1 MQYISIFDKILGEQ
15 RGNFMD
21 KTSVFN
27 VQELRQEMILMIL
40 NEIID
45 SLNKKGYNA
54 ENQLVGYL
62 LTGDAT
68 YISNFENAREKV
80 KTLKREEVLLAL
92 INYYEGK

>member
-1 MQYISIFDKILGEQ
+1 
-15 RGNFMD
+15 MD

-40 NEIID
+40 NEVID

-62 LTGDAT
+62 LTGDVT
-68 YISNFENAREKV
+68 CISNFENAREKI

-92 INYYEGK
+92 INSYEGR

>member
-1 MQYISIFDKILGEQ
+1 
-15 RGNFMD
+15 MD
-21 KTSVFN
+21 KTSVFD

-40 NEIID
+40 NEVID

-62 LTGDAT
+62 LTGDVT
-68 YISNFENAREKV
+68 YISNFENAREKI

-92 INYYEGK
+92 INSYEGR

>member
-1 MQYISIFDKILGEQ
+1 
-15 RGNFMD
+15 MD

-40 NEIID
+40 NEVID

-62 LTGDAT
+62 LTGDVT
-68 YISNFENAREKV
+68 YISNFENAREKI

-92 INYYEGK
+92 INSYEGR

>member
-1 MQYISIFDKILGEQ
+1 
-15 RGNFMD
+15 MD

-40 NEIID
+40 NEVID

-62 LTGDAT
+62 LTGDVT
-68 YISNFENAREKV
+68 YISNFESAREKM
-80 KTLKREEVLLAL
+80 KTLRRSVTC
-92 INYYEGK
+92 INP

>member
-1 MQYISIFDKILGEQ
+1 ME
-15 RGNFMD
+15 

-40 NEIID
+40 NEVID
-45 SLNKKGYNA
+45 SLNKKGYHA

-62 LTGDAT
+62 LTGDVT
-68 YISNFENAREKV
+68 YISNFENAREKI

-92 INYYEGK
+92 INSYEGR

>member
-1 MQYISIFDKILGEQ
+1 
-15 RGNFMD
+15 MD

-40 NEIID
+40 NEVIE

-62 LTGDAT
+62 LTGDVT
-68 YISNFENAREKV
+68 YISNFENAREKI

-92 INYYEGK
+92 IHSYEGR

>member
-1 MQYISIFDKILGEQ
+1 MDNTSI
-15 RGNFMD
+15 
-21 KTSVFN
+21 FN

-40 NEIID
+40 NEILE

-62 LTGDAT
+62 LTGDVT
-68 YISNFENAREKV
+68 YISNFENAREKI

-92 INYYEGK
+92 IKHYEG

>member
-1 MQYISIFDKILGEQ
+1 
-15 RGNFMD
+15 MD

-40 NEIID
+40 NEVID

-62 LTGDAT
+62 LTGDVT
-68 YISNFENAREKV
+68 YISNFENAREKI
-80 KTLKREEVLLAL
+80 KTLKR
-92 INYYEGK
+92 

>member
-1 MQYISIFDKILGEQ
+1 
-15 RGNFMD
+15 MD

-40 NEIID
+40 NEIIE

-62 LTGDAT
+62 LTGDVT
-68 YISNFENAREKV
+68 YISNFENAREKA

-92 INYYEGK
+92 IKHYEGN

>member
-1 MQYISIFDKILGEQ
+1 MCKEVLV
-15 RGNFMD
+15 MD

-40 NEIID
+40 NEVIY

-62 LTGDAT
+62 LTGDVT
-68 YISNFENAREKV
+68 YISNFENAREKI

-92 INYYEGK
+92 IKSYEGR

>member
-1 MQYISIFDKILGEQ
+1 
-15 RGNFMD
+15 MD

-45 SLNKKGYNA
+45 SLNNRGYNA

-62 LTGDAT
+62 MTGDPT
-68 YISNFENAREKV
+68 YISNYENAREKI

-92 INYYEGK
+92 INNYVGK